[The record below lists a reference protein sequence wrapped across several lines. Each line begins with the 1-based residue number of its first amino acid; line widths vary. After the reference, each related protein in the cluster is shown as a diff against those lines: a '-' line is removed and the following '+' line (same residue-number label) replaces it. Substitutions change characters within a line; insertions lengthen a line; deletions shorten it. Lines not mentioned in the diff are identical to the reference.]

1 MSIANFALPSGR
13 TLKLRP
19 MDLFTSTLPA
29 IPAMPTTMTAR
40 DLHLS
45 LQAGAAVPSTLNWRI
60 EDGYLRVASWSD
72 QGESCTF
79 GLWGPGELVIPGLIT
94 VAPLQLLALSST
106 RIEAATPSPAERE
119 SFLLDQSLQTSTLL
133 RLSRTRPAESRLFQ
147 LLLWIGERFGRVN
160 SRGVSL
166 SLEDMNLTHRQL
178 AEISGLT
185 RVTVTKAISHFR
197 QEGYLLKDGSDE
209 LLLREALPH
218 LQRQG
223 KGGTAP

>member
-1 MSIANFALPSGR
+1 
-13 TLKLRP
+13 
-19 MDLFTSTLPA
+19 
-29 IPAMPTTMTAR
+29 MTAR

-45 LQAGAAVPSTLNWRI
+45 LQAGAAVPSNLNWRI

-72 QGESCTF
+72 HGEACTF
-79 GLWGPGELVIPGLIT
+79 GLWGPGELVIPSLIT
-94 VAPLQLLALSST
+94 VKPLQLLALSST
-106 RIEAATPSPAERE
+106 RIEETTPGPEERE
-119 SFLLDQSLQTSTLL
+119 TFLLDQCLQTSTLL

-166 SLEDMNLTHRQL
+166 SFEDMNLTHRHL

-197 QEGYLLKDGSDE
+197 QDGYLLKDGPDE
-209 LLLREALPH
+209 LLVHEALPQ
-218 LQRQG
+218 LQRQI
-223 KGGTAP
+223 KGELMP

>member
-1 MSIANFALPSGR
+1 
-13 TLKLRP
+13 
-19 MDLFTSTLPA
+19 MDSFSSLFPA
-29 IPAMPTTMTAR
+29 IPAMPTAMTAR

-45 LQAGAAVPSTLNWRI
+45 LQAGAAVPSNLNWRI
-60 EDGYLRVASWSD
+60 EDGYLRVTSWSD
-72 QGESCTF
+72 QGEACTF
-79 GLWGPGELVIPGLIT
+79 GLWGPGELVIPALIT

-106 RIEAATPSPAERE
+106 RIEERNPSPEERE
-119 SFLLDQSLQTSTLL
+119 IFLLDQCLQTSTLL

-147 LLLWIGERFGRVN
+147 LLLWIGERFGRVS

-178 AEISGLT
+178 AEISGLS

-197 QEGYLLKDGSDE
+197 QEGYLLKDGADE
-209 LLLREALPH
+209 LLLREALPQ

>member
-1 MSIANFALPSGR
+1 
-13 TLKLRP
+13 
-19 MDLFTSTLPA
+19 
-29 IPAMPTTMTAR
+29 MTAR

-45 LQAGAAVPSTLNWRI
+45 LQAAAAVPSNLNWRI

-79 GLWGPGELVIPGLIT
+79 GLWGPGDLVIPSLIT
-94 VAPLQLLALSST
+94 VAPLQLQALSSA
-106 RIEAATPSPAERE
+106 RVEEADPSPQERE
-119 SFLLDQSLQTSTLL
+119 AFLLDQSLQTSTLL

-147 LLLWIGERFGRVN
+147 LLLWIGERFGRVS

-166 SLEDMNLTHRQL
+166 SFEDMNLTHRHL

-197 QEGYLLKDGSDE
+197 QEGYLLKDGPDE
-209 LLLREALPH
+209 LLLREALPQ
-218 LQRQG
+218 LQRQA
-223 KGGTAP
+223 KGGVTP

>member
-1 MSIANFALPSGR
+1 
-13 TLKLRP
+13 
-19 MDLFTSTLPA
+19 
-29 IPAMPTTMTAR
+29 MTAR

-45 LQAGAAVPSTLNWRI
+45 LQAAAAVPSNLNWRI

-79 GLWGPGELVIPGLIT
+79 GLWGPGDLVIPSLIT
-94 VAPLQLLALSST
+94 VAPLQLQALSSA
-106 RIEAATPSPAERE
+106 RVEEADPSPQERE
-119 SFLLDQSLQTSTLL
+119 AFLLDQSLQTSTLL

-147 LLLWIGERFGRVN
+147 LLLWIGERFGRVS

-166 SLEDMNLTHRQL
+166 SFEDMNLTHRHL

-197 QEGYLLKDGSDE
+197 QEGYLLKDGPDE
-209 LLLREALPH
+209 LLLREALPQ
-218 LQRQG
+218 LQHKTR
-223 KGGTAP
+223 GGLAS

>member
-1 MSIANFALPSGR
+1 
-13 TLKLRP
+13 
-19 MDLFTSTLPA
+19 
-29 IPAMPTTMTAR
+29 MTAR

-60 EDGYLRVASWSD
+60 ENGYLRVASWSD

-79 GLWGPGELVIPGLIT
+79 GLWGPGELVIPELIT
-94 VAPLQLLALSST
+94 VAPLELLALSST
-106 RIEAATPSPAERE
+106 RIHEATPSPAERE
-119 SFLLDQSLQTSTLL
+119 SFLLEQSEQTSALL
-133 RLSRTRPAESRLFQ
+133 RLNRTRPAESRLLQ

-178 AEISGLT
+178 AEISGLS

-197 QEGYLLKDGSDE
+197 QEGYLLKDGADE
-209 LLLREALPH
+209 LLLREALPQ
-218 LQRQG
+218 LQRQER
-223 KGGTAP
+223 GGTAP